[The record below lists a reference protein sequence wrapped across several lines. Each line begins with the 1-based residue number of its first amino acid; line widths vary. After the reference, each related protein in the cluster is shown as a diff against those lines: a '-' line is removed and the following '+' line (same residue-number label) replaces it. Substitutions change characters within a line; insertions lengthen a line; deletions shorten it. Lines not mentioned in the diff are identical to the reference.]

1 MEWKIM
7 PDKKQEI
14 IQEMFDTISPTYDRL
29 NAILSLSID
38 KLWRKTTID
47 RLNIKDEQWILD
59 VATGTGDLAAVALSK
74 AQCNVAGMDLSRRML
89 GLAVRKMQRN
99 AIHRRYLAVNG
110 NALKMPFRNE
120 SFDRVMVAFG
130 IRNME
135 APEIFLDE
143 AYRLLIKGGRM
154 AVLEFSIPPNAFIR
168 KIYLLYFTIALPFIG
183 GILSGNHKAYKY
195 LRDSV
200 ISFEPP
206 EELEKIMKDRGFE
219 IIESQ
224 QLLFGISHLYILGK
238 DQQ

>member
-7 PDKKQEI
+7 PDKKQEV

-29 NAILSLSID
+29 NTILSLSID
-38 KLWRKTTID
+38 KLWRKTAID
-47 RLNIKDEQWILD
+47 HLNIKDGQRVLD
-59 VATGTGDLAAVALSK
+59 VATGTGDMAALALSV
-74 AQCNVAGMDLSRRML
+74 AQCEVAGIDLSREML
-89 GLAVRKMQRN
+89 GVAGRKMRRN
-99 AIHRRYLAVNG
+99 GTHRQFFFVNG
-110 NALKMPFRNE
+110 NAMNMPFRNE

-135 APEIFLDE
+135 FLEVFLDE
-143 AYRLLIKGGRM
+143 ACRLLTKGGRM

-168 KIYLLYFTIALPFIG
+168 KIYLLYFTTALPFIG
-183 GILSGNHKAYKY
+183 SILSGNHRAYKY

-206 EELEKIMKDRGFE
+206 EELEKIMKGRGFE

>member
-1 MEWKIM
+1 M

-14 IQEMFDTISPTYDRL
+14 IRKMFDRISPTYDRL
-29 NAILSLSID
+29 NVILSLSID
-38 KLWRKTTID
+38 RLWRKTAINHLD
-47 RLNIKDEQWILD
+47 IKDEQWILD
-59 VATGTGDLAAVALSK
+59 VATGTGDLAALALSE
-74 AQCNVAGMDLSRRML
+74 AHCHVAGIDLSGKML

-99 AIHRRYLAVNG
+99 AIHRQYFAVNG
-110 NALKMPFRNE
+110 NALNMPFRNE
-120 SFDRVMVAFG
+120 SFDRIMVAFG

-135 APEIFLDE
+135 SLEVFLDE
-143 AYRLLIKGGRM
+143 AYRLLAKGGRM

-168 KIYLLYFTIALPFIG
+168 KIYLLYFTTALPIIG

-206 EELEKIMKDRGFE
+206 EKLEKTMKNRGFG

-238 DQQ
+238 EQ

>member
-1 MEWKIM
+1 M
-7 PDKKQEI
+7 PDKKQENI
-14 IQEMFDTISPTYDRL
+14 REMFDRISPTYDRL

-38 KLWRKTTID
+38 RLWRKTAINHLD
-47 RLNIKDEQWILD
+47 IRDEQWILD
-59 VATGTGDLAAVALSK
+59 VATGTGDLAALALLE
-74 AQCNVAGMDLSRRML
+74 AHCNVVGIDLSGKML

-99 AIHRRYLAVNG
+99 ATHRQYFAVNG
-110 NALKMPFRNE
+110 NALNMPFRNE
-120 SFDRVMVAFG
+120 SFDRIMVAFG

-135 APEIFLDE
+135 SPEIFLEE
-143 AYRLLIKGGRM
+143 AYRLLAKGGRM

-168 KIYLLYFTIALPFIG
+168 KIYLSYFTTALPVIG

-206 EELEKIMKDRGFE
+206 EKLEKTMKNRGFG

-238 DQQ
+238 EQQ